1 MSNRTQAACQPLL
14 ASVDFHGHSLTVVTT
29 ASGEHLVAMKP
40 ICEAIGL
47 DWKSQ
52 YSRIQRNQVLK
63 EGMVVMTTPS
73 AGGDQETTCLP
84 LDYLNGWLFGVDAS
98 RVRPEIRE
106 RLVQYQRE
114 CFAALAAYWQ
124 QGEAVNPRAALGDA
138 PAEPVVP
145 IRLTYKDR
153 VFRLVPEG
161 DELWFVAADVAHA
174 LGLRDAYRITRHL
187 RPEHKASRMIGRQ
200 VLNVIDR
207 RGLDLALLH
216 GKVERTEPLRLW
228 LDAALEQF
236 GPITRPAPMALLGGL
251 SGEQQGALKALV
263 AARIEELPEAGRGK
277 AATVCWSA
285 LKSKF
290 GCSYKEIAPE
300 QFTEAVSLVARIVL
314 EGELLEP
321 EAPKV
326 IGRLAIDFPIED
338 WKARNPHQF
347 RHDNPNSAELT
358 VTTGDVLMSE
368 YSPAE
373 ALLEQL
379 TEAGYRVDGPLYE
392 LRSLR
397 SLAKRLD
404 MTMRFMAGHAR
415 QMVDHFDHD
424 HRRIERFE
432 GAKKLGRG

>member
-124 QGEAVNPRAALGDA
+124 QGEAVNPRRRKAAA
-138 PAEPVVP
+138 P
-145 IRLTYKDR
+145 K
-153 VFRLVPEG
+153 
-161 DELWFVAADVAHA
+161 A
-174 LGLRDAYRITRHL
+174 LPGLN
-187 RPEHKASRMIGRQ
+187 P
-200 VLNVIDR
+200 
-207 RGLDLALLH
+207 
-216 GKVERTEPLRLW
+216 
-228 LDAALEQF
+228 
-236 GPITRPAPMALLGGL
+236 
-251 SGEQQGALKALV
+251 EQQNTLKTLVKARVEALPRERQA
-263 AARIEELPEAGRGK
+263 K
-277 AATVCWSA
+277 AAVTCWSA

-300 QFTEAVSLVARIVL
+300 HFTEAVSLVARVVL
-314 EGELLEP
+314 EGEWLGAATNSFAGL
-321 EAPKV
+321 
-326 IGRLAIDFPIED
+326 IG
-338 WKARNPHQF
+338 Q
-347 RHDNPNSAELT
+347 
-358 VTTGDVLMSE
+358 
-368 YSPAE
+368 
-373 ALLEQL
+373 
-379 TEAGYRVDGPLYE
+379 PLKRGE
-392 LRSLR
+392 RWLVSLDAQGR
-397 SLAKRLD
+397 
-404 MTMRFMAGHAR
+404 
-415 QMVDHFDHD
+415 
-424 HRRIERFE
+424 ERFE
-432 GAKKLGRG
+432 PVPYDACVMTHQELLQAMVTPGELPVSTEEMFELAMSALVNLKARSDFQARRLAGLKPAQPPV

>member
-1 MSNRTQAACQPLL
+1 MSTITSQLGTVSFQ
-14 ASVDFHGHSLTVVTT
+14 GHALTVITT
-29 ASGEHLVAMKP
+29 ESGEHLVAMKP

-47 DWKSQ
+47 QWEAQLK
-52 YSRIQRNQVLK
+52 RIKRHPVL
-63 EGMVVMTTPS
+63 
-73 AGGDQETTCLP
+73 TTCMSVMDIQMPGDDQRRDLAFLP

-145 IRLTYKDR
+145 IRLTYNDR
-153 VFRLVPEG
+153 PFRIVPDG
-161 DELWFVAADVAHA
+161 DALWFVAADVAHA
-174 LGLRDAYRITRHL
+174 LSLRDAYRITRHL
-187 RPEHKASRMIGRQ
+187 RPEHKASRVLGRQ

-216 GKVERTEPLRLW
+216 GQPERTEPLRLW

-236 GPITRPAPMALLGGL
+236 GPAVRPAPRALLGGL

-263 AARIEELPEAGRGK
+263 AARIEELPETGRGK

-314 EGELLEP
+314 EGELL
-321 EAPKV
+321 
-326 IGRLAIDFPIED
+326 
-338 WKARNPHQF
+338 
-347 RHDNPNSAELT
+347 
-358 VTTGDVLMSE
+358 
-368 YSPAE
+368 
-373 ALLEQL
+373 
-379 TEAGYRVDGPLYE
+379 
-392 LRSLR
+392 
-397 SLAKRLD
+397 
-404 MTMRFMAGHAR
+404 
-415 QMVDHFDHD
+415 
-424 HRRIERFE
+424 
-432 GAKKLGRG
+432 